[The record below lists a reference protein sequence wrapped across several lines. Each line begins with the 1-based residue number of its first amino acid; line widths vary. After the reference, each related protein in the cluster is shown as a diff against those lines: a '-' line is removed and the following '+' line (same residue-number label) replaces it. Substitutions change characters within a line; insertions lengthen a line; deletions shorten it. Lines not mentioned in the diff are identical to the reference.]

1 MTSYLPRSVSW
12 LAALLWLSLSSP
24 SALAKKAPSCST
36 AKVKADCRKLTAC
49 QWQGHA
55 CAKQGKSLATA
66 ATKLKEKV
74 KAKDKVKSSSGS
86 KSAAPAKDVLPQE
99 PVNGGVDVDANDEEF

>member
-1 MTSYLPRSVSW
+1 MTSNMPRSVSW

-24 SALAKKAPSCST
+24 SALAKKAPSCNT

-86 KSAAPAKDVLPQE
+86 NSAAPGKGGLPQE
-99 PVNGGVDVDANDEEF
+99 PVNGSVDVDANDEEF